1 MTSYCSKYNCKT
13 NNVNNY
19 FGSGDAMM
27 KKKYGNKFKKISS
40 NANGN
45 GNGNGVFSLNGNS
58 SHTYI
63 GNPNSSLRNDVFSNI
78 SVNDCCALKQTN
90 VSVKNYKAYINKKLF
105 CHPHH
110 SANCYKKVNY
120 ALIDV
125 SLNKHF
131 RTENRDQSTRTN
143 LLKTKCSV
151 DRTDYVASLLNSKSV
166 GCSVNKVA
174 RNNGT
179 TARIDYLKHCNN
191 NVKDNNTINGFT
203 PDYAIY
209 YNDSTLY
216 RKKASCKL
224 YNPPDAKIIA
234 C

>member
-1 MTSYCSKYNCKT
+1 MASYCTKNNCKT

-19 FGSGDAMM
+19 YASGDSMM
-27 KKKYGNKFKKISS
+27 RKKYANKFKKISS
-40 NANGN
+40 GANGS
-45 GNGNGVFSLNGNS
+45 FSLNGNTS
-58 SHTYI
+58 QTYI
-63 GNPNSSLRNDVFSNI
+63 GNPNSGLRNDVFSNI
-78 SVNDCCALKQTN
+78 LENDCCSLKQTN
-90 VSVKNYKAYINKKLF
+90 VSVKNYKAYINNKLF
-105 CHPHH
+105 CHPLN

-131 RTENRDQSTRTN
+131 RSENRDQSSRTN

-151 DRTDYVASLLNSKSV
+151 DRTDYVEALSNSKSV

-179 TARIDYLKHCNN
+179 ASRIDYLKHCNN
-191 NVKDNNTINGFT
+191 NVKDNNIINGFT

-216 RKKASCKL
+216 RKKAACRL

>member
-1 MTSYCSKYNCKT
+1 MASYCSKNNCKT

-19 FGSGDAMM
+19 YASGDSMM
-27 KKKYGNKFKKISS
+27 RKKYANKFKKVSSSS
-40 NANGN
+40 NGSFSINGN
-45 GNGNGVFSLNGNS
+45 ASQ
-58 SHTYI
+58 TYI
-63 GNPNSSLRNDVFSNI
+63 GNPNSILRNDVFSNI
-78 SVNDCCALKQTN
+78 LVNDCYNAKQTST
-90 VSVKNYKAYINKKLF
+90 SVKNYKAYINKKLF
-105 CHPHH
+105 CHPTH
-110 SANCYKKVNY
+110 SANCYKKVNHE
-120 ALIDV
+120 LIDV

-131 RTENRDQSTRTN
+131 RSENRDQATRTN

-151 DRTDYVASLLNSKSV
+151 DRTDYVADLLNNQKV
-166 GCSVNKVA
+166 GCTYEKVA

-179 TARIDYLKHCNN
+179 ASRIDYLKRCNN
-191 NVKDNNTINGFT
+191 NVKDNNIINGFT

-216 RKKASCKL
+216 RKKAACKL

>member
-1 MTSYCSKYNCKT
+1 MASYCAKNNCKT

-19 FGSGDAMM
+19 FASGDSMM
-27 KKKYGNKFKKISS
+27 RKKYANKFKKISS
-40 NANGN
+40 SVNGS
-45 GNGNGVFSLNGNS
+45 FSLNGNS

-63 GNPNSSLRNDVFSNI
+63 GNPNSIVRNDTFSNI
-78 SVNDCCALKQTN
+78 SKNDCCDAKQTN

-110 SANCYKKVNY
+110 SANCYKTVNY

-131 RTENRDQSTRTN
+131 RTENRDQSIYTE
-143 LLKTKCSV
+143 LLKTKCSL
-151 DRTDYVASLLNSKSV
+151 DRTDYIDSLLNSQTV
-166 GCSVNKVA
+166 GCKSQKVA

-179 TARIDYLKHCNN
+179 ASRIDYLKHCNN
-191 NVKDNNTINGFT
+191 SVKDSNIINGFT

-216 RKKASCKL
+216 RKKAACKT
-224 YNPPDAKIIA
+224 YNPPDAKTIA

>member
-1 MTSYCSKYNCKT
+1 MASYCAKNNCKT

-19 FGSGDAMM
+19 FASGDSMM
-27 KKKYGNKFKKISS
+27 RKKYANKFKNISS
-40 NANGN
+40 SVNGS
-45 GNGNGVFSLNGNS
+45 FSLNGNS

-63 GNPNSSLRNDVFSNI
+63 GNPNSIVRNDTFSNI
-78 SVNDCCALKQTN
+78 SKNDCCDAKKTN

-110 SANCYKKVNY
+110 SANCYKIVNY

-131 RTENRDQSTRTN
+131 RTENRDQSIYTE
-143 LLKTKCSV
+143 LLKTKCSL
-151 DRTDYVASLLNSKSV
+151 DRTDYVDSLLNSQTV
-166 GCSVNKVA
+166 GCKSQKVA

-179 TARIDYLKHCNN
+179 ASRIDYLKHCNN
-191 NVKDNNTINGFT
+191 SVKDSNIINGFT

-224 YNPPDAKIIA
+224 YNPPDAKTIA

>member
-13 NNVNNY
+13 SNVNNY

-27 KKKYGNKFKKISS
+27 KKKYANKFKKIS
-40 NANGN
+40 ANGS
-45 GNGNGVFSLNGNS
+45 FSLNGSS

-63 GNPNSSLRNDVFSNI
+63 GNQNSILRNDVFSNI
-78 SVNDCCALKQTN
+78 SENDCCNIKQSN
-90 VSVKNYKAYINKKLF
+90 ISVKNYKAYISKKLF
-105 CHPHH
+105 CHPHK
-110 SANCYKKVNY
+110 SANCYKNVNH

-131 RTENRDQSTRTN
+131 RTENRDQSSYIN
-143 LLKTKCSV
+143 LVKTKCSV
-151 DRTDYVASLLNSKSV
+151 SRTDYIDDLLTNQKI

-179 TARIDYLKHCNN
+179 AARIDYLKHCNN
-191 NVKDNNTINGFT
+191 NVKDNNIINGFT

-216 RKKASCKL
+216 RKKAACKL

>member
-40 NANGN
+40 NAN

-90 VSVKNYKAYINKKLF
+90 VSVKNYKAYIKKILL
-105 CHPHH
+105 
-110 SANCYKKVNY
+110 SNN
-120 ALIDV
+120 
-125 SLNKHF
+125 
-131 RTENRDQSTRTN
+131 ENI
-143 LLKTKCSV
+143 CAV
-151 DRTDYVASLLNSKSV
+151 
-166 GCSVNKVA
+166 
-174 RNNGT
+174 
-179 TARIDYLKHCNN
+179 
-191 NVKDNNTINGFT
+191 
-203 PDYAIY
+203 
-209 YNDSTLY
+209 
-216 RKKASCKL
+216 
-224 YNPPDAKIIA
+224 
-234 C
+234 

>member
-1 MTSYCSKYNCKT
+1 MASYCTKNNCKT

-19 FGSGDAMM
+19 YASGDSMM
-27 KKKYGNKFKKISS
+27 RKKYANKFKKISS
-40 NANGN
+40 GANGS
-45 GNGNGVFSLNGNS
+45 FSLNGNTS
-58 SHTYI
+58 QTYI
-63 GNPNSSLRNDVFSNI
+63 GNPNSGLRNDVFSNI
-78 SVNDCCALKQTN
+78 LENDCISLKQTN
-90 VSVKNYKAYINKKLF
+90 ASVKNYKAYINKKLF
-105 CHPHH
+105 CHPLH

-120 ALIDV
+120 ALTDV

-131 RTENRDQSTRTN
+131 RSENRDQSSRTN

-151 DRTDYVASLLNSKSV
+151 DRTDYVESLLNSKSV
-166 GCSVNKVA
+166 GCTVNKVA

-179 TARIDYLKHCNN
+179 ASRIDYLKHCNN
-191 NVKDNNTINGFT
+191 NVKDNNIINGFT

-216 RKKASCKL
+216 RKKAACKL

>member
-1 MTSYCSKYNCKT
+1 
-13 NNVNNY
+13 
-19 FGSGDAMM
+19 
-27 KKKYGNKFKKISS
+27 
-40 NANGN
+40 
-45 GNGNGVFSLNGNS
+45 
-58 SHTYI
+58 
-63 GNPNSSLRNDVFSNI
+63 
-78 SVNDCCALKQTN
+78 
-90 VSVKNYKAYINKKLF
+90 
-105 CHPHH
+105 
-110 SANCYKKVNY
+110 VNY
-120 ALIDV
+120 ALTDV

-131 RTENRDQSTRTN
+131 RTENRDQSSRTN

-151 DRTDYVASLLNSKSV
+151 DRTDYVEALANSKSV

-179 TARIDYLKHCNN
+179 ASRIDYLKHCNN
-191 NVKDNNTINGFT
+191 NVKDNNIINGFT

-216 RKKASCKL
+216 RKKAACKL

>member
-1 MTSYCSKYNCKT
+1 MASYCTKNNCKT

-19 FGSGDAMM
+19 YASGDSMM
-27 KKKYGNKFKKISS
+27 RKKYANKFKKISS
-40 NANGN
+40 SANGS
-45 GNGNGVFSLNGNS
+45 FSLNGNTS
-58 SHTYI
+58 QTYI
-63 GNPNSSLRNDVFSNI
+63 GNPNSGLRNDVFSNI
-78 SVNDCCALKQTN
+78 LVNDCCSLKQTN
-90 VSVKNYKAYINKKLF
+90 ASVKNYKAYINNKLF
-105 CHPHH
+105 CHPLN

-131 RTENRDQSTRTN
+131 RSENRDQSSRTN

-151 DRTDYVASLLNSKSV
+151 DRTDYVEDLNSKSV
-166 GCSVNKVA
+166 GCTYEKVA

-179 TARIDYLKHCNN
+179 ASRIDYLKHCNN
-191 NVKDNNTINGFT
+191 NVKDNNIINGFT

-216 RKKASCKL
+216 RKKAACKL